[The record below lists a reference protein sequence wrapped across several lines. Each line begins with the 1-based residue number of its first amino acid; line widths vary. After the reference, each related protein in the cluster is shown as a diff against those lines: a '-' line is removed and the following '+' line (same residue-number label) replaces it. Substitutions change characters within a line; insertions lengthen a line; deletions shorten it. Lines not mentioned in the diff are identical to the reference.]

1 MVDRAD
7 VIAAVV
13 TEACRRDP
21 SLPEDAAA
29 VLAAKALGS
38 GLTDAAA
45 LARSLLDGEAGLDVS
60 WVNAVAAAV
69 AELGA

>member
-1 MVDRAD
+1 M
-7 VIAAVV
+7 
-13 TEACRRDP
+13 
-21 SLPEDAAA
+21 
-29 VLAAKALGS
+29 LAAKALSS

-45 LARSLLDGEAGLDVS
+45 VARALLDGEDGLDVS